1 MKKVKRSRKEKGK
14 ETGKSKTYLYEYYIH
29 EGVIKLAK
37 RPEDVVGKPL
47 PEPVASIYGFLIDRK
62 RYLEK
67 YDTTPEVLREL
78 TIYIAHIEHLIFHGK

>member
-1 MKKVKRSRKEKGK
+1 MKRQRLRKEKGK
-14 ETGKSKTYLYEYYIH
+14 ETGKPKVYLYEYYIH
-29 EGVIKLAK
+29 DGVIKLAK

-67 YDTTPEVLREL
+67 NSANTEVLHEL
-78 TIYIAHIEHLIFHGK
+78 TIYLAHIEHLIFHEK